1 MQTDPRKGTG
11 VRLSCRILCLATL
24 LSGLLGLFSPVFA
37 VEPAL
42 EFLNGLRSRRYF
54 DTALQYIEQI
64 ENSPSVPPDVKEV
77 LQYERGVTLLESAK
91 DLINLDA
98 QRRQL
103 DMAQA
108 SFEAFVKE
116 HPNHPLAGQ
125 ANTARGQILLEKARV
140 DIWDGDKPSN
150 EGNRESF
157 RQSARKGIAA
167 ARTIF
172 QQARTQ
178 HEANWK
184 KYPAYIPEDQQQ
196 ARAER
201 AKAEELLI
209 RAQLDLAQAT
219 YWEAQTYD
227 KGASQ
232 RKDLLR
238 KAAGEFEAIH
248 QQYRSQLG
256 GLFARIWQGKCFEE
270 EGNTEGIR
278 IALGIYGEF
287 LENEGSTPEM
297 RALKDRALRFRLVCL
312 NYPERHDY
320 QVVIQEAE
328 QWLKESRERAR
339 TDVGLGIQWELC
351 RAQEALGMDRT
362 LPENTRKNYLNQALN
377 RARAI
382 NRFPGELKAPSS
394 AMIQRLL
401 VALNRDPSDPKD
413 FDTAYGNGGQL
424 YEQII
429 AANNTIRKLQ
439 SEGKQKEAVEQH
451 QALLADAAE
460 MTRMY
465 NLALRLATPSTD
477 PIMMNSARLRLAYG
491 YLLQQ
496 RYFEAAVVAEDQMI
510 RYAESFPEAARE
522 AGFIA
527 MTAFDNAYSAAP
539 EGDRKFERDKL
550 IEAANKI
557 AERWPDSDRAN
568 DARNAVAKI
577 YWNDGDLLSAAE
589 WWNKIPPGA
598 SQYGDAQVRAGK
610 AYWRHYALATS
621 RSEEDE
627 QASPE
632 DLKKWK
638 QLAIDHLTIG
648 IENAE
653 KTTPA
658 GQMLSDDAVS
668 AKLVLVSIR
677 NLDGLYQGK
686 EGGPRG
692 ALELLTKDPHPV
704 LKAVEVAPG
713 EKRPTEAGRAK
724 SRQMASLA
732 YQQLLRAWI
741 GLKNLD
747 EARKAREALETV
759 AGGEDGVALTQVYV
773 DFGRELEQE
782 LSRLRAAGDT
792 QRLNEVRAG
801 FESFLNDLYQRKD
814 GQTFYSLLWIAET
827 YTSLADG
834 SSDNTTKATEYYAR
848 AASAYR
854 SILDSAQSNSGFA
867 TPQQVVACKLRLANC
882 LKEQKSFPE
891 AEAVLVDVL
900 KETPNAPDAQFTAAE
915 LYEAWGAVDTDK
927 YKIALYGKRDPVHI
941 WGWTYAAQSLQQAAY
956 SQPSERLEQ
965 MLFDS
970 RYHLAEAER
979 KYGLAL
985 SDPEQA
991 REHLIRA
998 RSSITGFQ
1006 RISKRWS
1013 DEEYQRFNSLYKL
1026 TLADLKEPVRNLPR
1040 ALSDAERP
1048 EEEAAPD
1055 QTDGPS
1061 ALASTPV
1068 QAPAP
1073 TKAAPPPS
1081 SRSNTILILLVLL
1094 LGIGAAGGIF
1104 YVTLQSGGKKSKR
1117 ASQITSEETS
1127 SEDDDLPAPLAAK
1140 ASSGTRSAGPV
1151 GKLEE
1156 PEFAGFPPPAAKP
1169 VAAKPKKAAAF
1180 PGFPTF
1186 DDEAVTPAA
1195 PSAGTRPAVA
1205 KPVARPA
1212 TAKPVASRPAASGNP
1227 PQGPTAGKAGPGAT
1241 AQRPKGPARP
1251 DASSQNRPP
1260 QGPQQPRPAAPG
1272 APQQRPTRPTGQ
1284 QNPASHPPK
1293 RPEPPA
1299 TS

>member
-11 VRLSCRILCLATL
+11 LISIGRILCLATMV
-24 LSGLLGLFSPVFA
+24 SGLLGFASAAIA

-42 EFLNGLRSRRYF
+42 EFLNGLRERRYY

-64 ENSPSVPPDVKEV
+64 ENSPSIPAEVKEV
-77 LQYERGVTLLESAK
+77 LQYERGITLLESAK
-91 DLINLDA
+91 ELINLDA

-108 SFEAFVKE
+108 SFEAFTKD
-116 HPNHPLAGQ
+116 HPNHALAGQ
-125 ANTARGQILLEKARV
+125 ANTSRGLILMEKARV

-150 EGNRESF
+150 EGNREAF
-157 RQSARKGIAA
+157 RESARKGIAA
-167 ARTIF
+167 ARSIF
-172 QQARTQ
+172 QQARDQ

-227 KGASQ
+227 KGANQ
-232 RKDLLR
+232 RKELLR

-328 QWLKESRERAR
+328 TWLKESRERAR

-362 LPENTRKNYLNQALN
+362 LPENARKNYLNQALN

-382 NRFPGELKAPSS
+382 NRYPGELKAPSS
-394 AMIQRLL
+394 GMIQRLL

-424 YEQII
+424 YDQII
-429 AANNTIRKLQ
+429 ASNNSIRKLQ
-439 SEGKQKEAVEQH
+439 SEGKQKEALEQH
-451 QALLADAAE
+451 QALMADAAE

-496 RYFEAAVVAEDQMI
+496 RYFEAAVVADDQMT
-510 RYAESFPEAARE
+510 RYAETFPEAARE

-527 MTAFDNAYSAAP
+527 MTAFDNAYSNAP
-539 EGDRKFERDKL
+539 ESDRKFERDQL
-550 IEAANKI
+550 INAANKI
-557 AERWPDSDRAN
+557 AERWPESDRAN

-577 YWNDGDLLSAAE
+577 YWNDGDLISAAE
-589 WWNKIPPGA
+589 WWNKIPPAA

-610 AYWRHYALATS
+610 AYWRQYALATA
-621 RSEEDE
+621 RSKEDE

-648 IENAE
+648 LENAE
-653 KTTPA
+653 KTTPSD
-658 GQMLSDDAVS
+658 QMLSDDAVS

-704 LKAVEVAPG
+704 LKAVEVPEG
-713 EKRPTEAGRAK
+713 QKRPTEPGRAK

-814 GQTFYSLLWIAET
+814 GQTLYSLLWIAET

-834 SSDNTTKATEYYAR
+834 SSDNPTKATEYYSR
-848 AASAYR
+848 AATAYR
-854 SILDSAQSNSGFA
+854 SILEAAQSDPNFA
-867 TPQQVVACKLRLANC
+867 TPQQVVACKLRMANC
-882 LKEQKSFPE
+882 LKEQKNFPE
-891 AEAVLVDVL
+891 AEGVLVDVL
-900 KETPNAPDAQFTAAE
+900 KATPNAPDAQFTAAE
-915 LYEAWGAVDTDK
+915 LYEAWGEEDADK
-927 YKIALYGKRDPVHI
+927 YKVALYGRKDPVHI
-941 WGWTYAAQSLQQAAY
+941 WGWTYASQSLQQAVY
-956 SQPSERLEQ
+956 SQPNERLEK

-991 REHLIRA
+991 KEHLIRA

-1006 RISKRWS
+1006 RVSKRWS

-1026 TLADLKEPVRNLPR
+1026 TLADLNEPVKNLPR

-1048 EEEAAPD
+1048 EEEAAPND
-1055 QTDGPS
+1055 ANEPTS
-1061 ALASTPV
+1061 LANTPLNTP
-1068 QAPAP
+1068 APAAQ
-1073 TKAAPPPS
+1073 TPPPS
-1081 SRSNTILILLVLL
+1081 SSGSNTLLILLVLL

-1104 YVTLQSGGKKSKR
+1104 YVTLKSSSKKPNRTSR
-1117 ASQITSEETS
+1117 GASADSA
-1127 SEDDDLPAPLAAK
+1127 DDDEELPPSLASPSPATSRPG
-1140 ASSGTRSAGPV
+1140 AGGGDSSLPGFG
-1151 GKLEE
+1151 G
-1156 PEFAGFPPPAAKP
+1156 FAPPATKP
-1169 VAAKPKKAAAF
+1169 VAAKSKKGAAF
-1180 PGFPTF
+1180 PSFPTF
-1186 DDEAVTPAA
+1186 GDDTPTSATPKSG
-1195 PSAGTRPAVA
+1195 PSPAVA

-1212 TAKPVASRPAASGNP
+1212 TAKPVASRPASANP
-1227 PQGPTAGKAGPGAT
+1227 SPGAAPGKANPGSASRPAGTARSAT
-1241 AQRPKGPARP
+1241 PTTGKPV
-1251 DASSQNRPP
+1251 
-1260 QGPQQPRPAAPG
+1260 QGTPRPRPATPG
-1272 APQQRPTRPTGQ
+1272 GPGQ
-1284 QNPASHPPK
+1284 QPPRPAGEQKPASPPPK
-1293 RPEPPA
+1293 RPQPPE
-1299 TS
+1299 SS